1 MNALIL
7 TAASIGLSVTAIS
20 PRTLFGGQA
29 ESASLLLLGVG
40 LLALSSMTRRARR
53 GRSRSVESGYQLANK
68 APLTQN

>member
-20 PRTLFGGQA
+20 PWKFFGGQS
-29 ESASLLLLGVG
+29 ESASLVLLGLG
-40 LLALSSMTRRARR
+40 LLALSSMTRRTHRD
-53 GRSRSVESGYQLANK
+53 RSRRVESGYELANK